1 MDNLKVTNVIIED
14 ITVECELNTNNIPLQ
29 KISFDLE
36 KKVFEPELK
45 DFIIVC
51 NRDKQPPNN
60 YHTTVFKNGKILLS
74 NIKRFEDI
82 ESIKN
87 KVLGRMKQMGCD
99 YKVTKTRVRESVV
112 RYELKE
118 KIESLRHIAN
128 SPKNCQYNKE
138 LDVMIYRSAERLK
151 NAYCVLR
158 DDRKDILVMGLENE
172 TQVREYRDIIENNI
186 KINAKPLPNNA
197 EKEVD

>member
-1 MDNLKVTNVIIED
+1 MNNLNVTNIIIED
-14 ITVECELNTNNIPLQ
+14 ITVECKLNTNHLPLQ
-29 KISFDLE
+29 KISFNLE

-60 YHTTVFKNGKILLS
+60 YRTTVFKNGKILLS

-82 ESIKN
+82 ESTKN

-99 YKVTKTRVRESVV
+99 YKVTKTKVRESIV
-112 RYELKE
+112 RYELEE

-138 LDVMIYRSAERLK
+138 LDIMIYRSIEKLK
-151 NAYCVLR
+151 NAYCILKA
-158 DDRKDILVMGLENE
+158 DRKDIIVINLENE
-172 TQVREYRDIIENNI
+172 TQVREYKEIIENNI
-186 KINAKPLPNNA
+186 KINDKPLPNNA
-197 EKEVD
+197 DKEAN